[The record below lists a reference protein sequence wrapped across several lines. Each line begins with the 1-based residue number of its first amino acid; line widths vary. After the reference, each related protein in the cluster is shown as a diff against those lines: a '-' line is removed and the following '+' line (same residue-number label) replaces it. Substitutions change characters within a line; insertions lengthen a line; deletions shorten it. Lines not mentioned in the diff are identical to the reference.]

1 MLGVSF
7 SVYYF
12 VSLEREQIFKKRLT
26 SRAISY
32 AQIYNY
38 FSDSSNT
45 ILNRINESSTEML
58 LRKSVDIYTLDET
71 LVYRYNTDRIDTAQI
86 NPDII
91 SEAVTTQQYFYD
103 LEDREAVAVHYTE
116 KDKGDIIVIVAGY
129 DQDRWSQL
137 EQLKQIFTIA
147 LLIGIGAT
155 LIAGH
160 VFSKQLLK
168 PVAQIIKEVNDISS
182 HNLSHRIQA
191 GETQDELNQLA
202 NTFNELLDRLQ
213 ESFNSQ
219 RRFISNASHE
229 LSTPLTSISSQLQV
243 TLQRERSTDE
253 YKQVMQSVQEDVV
266 QMRELTKSLLE
277 IAKTGSEGSIEL
289 HEIRIDET
297 LFKVMADMKKVNAT
311 YKVELDFID
320 SPDNDDYGFL
330 VFGNSEMLYIA
341 IKNLV
346 ENGCK
351 YSPDHVAKVNLSF
364 SNQCALIEVN
374 SGGEPI
380 AEAEMEKIF
389 QPFYRSSNSAGKS
402 GFGLGLA
409 LAKRIVG
416 LHKGSLEVI
425 SNIISGTKFK
435 ITLPAS
441 RKNNKKSP

>member
-12 VSLEREQIFKKRLT
+12 VSLERQQIFKKRLT
-26 SRAISY
+26 SRANSY
-32 AQIYNY
+32 AQIYTY
-38 FSDSSNT
+38 FADSSYQ
-45 ILNRINESSTEML
+45 ILDRINKSSMEML
-58 LRKSVDIYTLDET
+58 LRKSVDIYTLDGK
-71 LVYRYNTDRIDTAQI
+71 LVYRYTTKKSDTSGI
-86 NPDII
+86 TPDIVK
-91 SEAVTTQQYFYD
+91 EAITSQQYFYD
-103 LEDREAVAVHYTE
+103 VNDREGLAVHYTE

-129 DQDRWSQL
+129 DQDGWTQL
-137 EQLKQIFTIA
+137 KQLKQIFTVA
-147 LLIGIGAT
+147 LLIGIAAT

-160 VFSKQLLK
+160 VFSKQLLR
-168 PVAQIIKEVNDISS
+168 PVAQIISEVNDISS
-182 HNLSHRIQA
+182 HNLSHRIWT
-191 GETQDELNQLA
+191 GKTQDELHQLA

-253 YKQVMQSVQEDVV
+253 YRQVMQSVQEDVV

-277 IAKTGSEGSIEL
+277 IARTGAEGSIEL
-289 HEIRIDET
+289 HEIRIDEI
-297 LFKVMADMKKVNAT
+297 LFKVMADMKKVNAS

-341 IKNLV
+341 VKNLV

-351 YSPDHVAKVNLSF
+351 YSSDNMAKVNLSF
-364 SNQCALIEVN
+364 SNQTALIEVN
-374 SGGEPI
+374 SSGEPI
-380 AEAEMEKIF
+380 AKEEMDRIF
-389 QPFYRSSNSAGKS
+389 QPFYRSANSAGKS

-416 LHKGSLEVI
+416 LHKGTLTVI
-425 SNIISGTKFK
+425 SDNISGTKFM

-441 RKNNKKSP
+441 RKKQ